1 MATYN
6 PSTRY
11 WTLDADEVDFALPAG
26 ATTDNITDNTLSNRL
41 TGDDGNNIF
50 QSIYGGLDTLVGGK
64 GDDQYFIETLDII
77 ITEHDNEGIDT
88 IFIDSRKIPLT
99 EINYIIPNYIENY
112 SLSPRLQNSATFGNE
127 HDNIITIFIPD
138 MGDKDHFIDG
148 GLGDDT
154 YRIGYGNYTLVV
166 NSLNDKVLIIDTFR
180 KTHVT
185 IQSSIT
191 YTLAAD
197 LNDLTLTGTEA
208 LDGTGNEIANV
219 LIGNGAGNILD
230 GRGGDD
236 TIRGGGGDDKLL
248 GGAGINL
255 LEGGAGADT
264 IDGSGG
270 TAYAS
275 YLHAG
280 AGVRVDLRTL
290 DGSANTGDAAGD
302 VFVAISNVE
311 GSDHAD
317 TLIGNE
323 AANILK
329 GLGGND
335 TYVIDAMDVVVEGV
349 NKGIDTLIVGFS
361 ASLATYANVENLT
374 ASGTASISLTGNDLG
389 NVLTGNAGDNVLNG
403 AGGADTLAGGAGN
416 DTYYIDNAGD
426 VVVEVAGGG
435 TDTAIV
441 SLDFRMDALANVEI
455 LKLADG
461 TQASRVTGG
470 GGNDHLVGNE
480 GFNVIDG
487 GAGADTMEGG
497 AGSDVFLVDNAG
509 DVVIETAGNG
519 ADAVQASVSYTLSAG
534 AEIEFLTGLGSGS
547 LWLTGNEFGNTIS
560 GTAAADGLA
569 GQDGN
574 DVLTGYAG
582 NDTLRGDAG
591 NDTLYGGAGKDTL
604 YGGAG
609 KDTFVFNTGLNSK
622 TNRDKIADFNVND
635 DTILLDNA
643 LFKANKAF
651 YAAIKKGTEA
661 NPLKLK
667 SGFLRVGDKAKDG
680 NDYLVYNK
688 KTGILSYDA
697 DGSGAK
703 AAVQIATL
711 SKNLKLTYHDFFFM

>member
-1 MATYN
+1 
-6 PSTRY
+6 
-11 WTLDADEVDFALPAG
+11 
-26 ATTDNITDNTLSNRL
+26 
-41 TGDDGNNIF
+41 
-50 QSIYGGLDTLVGGK
+50 
-64 GDDQYFIETLDII
+64 
-77 ITEHDNEGIDT
+77 
-88 IFIDSRKIPLT
+88 
-99 EINYIIPNYIENY
+99 
-112 SLSPRLQNSATFGNE
+112 
-127 HDNIITIFIPD
+127 
-138 MGDKDHFIDG
+138 MGEKNHFIDG
-148 GLGDDT
+148 GGGADT
-154 YRIGYGNYTLVV
+154 YKIGKGYYTLVV
-166 NSLNDKVLIIDTFR
+166 NNVNDKVIFNVLPPQR
-180 KTHVT
+180 VT
-185 IQSSIT
+185 IESSLS
-191 YTLAAD
+191 YTLAAK
-197 LNDLTLTGTEA
+197 LNDLTLTGANA
-208 LDGTGNEIANV
+208 LDGTGNELANI

-236 TIRGGGGDDKLL
+236 TIRGGGGDDRLL
-248 GGAGINL
+248 GGAGINV

-280 AGVRVDLRTL
+280 AGVRVDLRTP

-302 VFVAISNVE
+302 VFVAIGNVE

-317 TLIGNE
+317 TFIGNDVV
-323 AANILK
+323 NVLK

-335 TYVIDAMDVVVEGV
+335 TYIIDATDVVVEGV

-389 NVLTGNAGDNVLNG
+389 NVLTGNASDNVLNG
-403 AGGADTLAGGAGN
+403 AGGVDTMAGGAGN

-426 VVVEVAGGG
+426 VVIEAPGGG
-435 TDTAIV
+435 TDTAVV
-441 SLDFRMDALANVEI
+441 SLDFRIDALANVEI

-470 GGNDHLVGNE
+470 EGNDHLVGNE

-497 AGSDVFLVDNAG
+497 AGSDVFLVDDAG
-509 DVVIETAGNG
+509 DVVIETIGNG
-519 ADAVQASVSYTLSAG
+519 TDAVQTSVNYTLSAG
-534 AEIEFLTGLGSGS
+534 GEIEFLTGLGAGS

-560 GTAAADGLA
+560 GTAGANRLT

-574 DVLTGYAG
+574 DVLMGYAG
-582 NDTLRGDAG
+582 NDTLRGDTG
-591 NDTLYGGAGKDTL
+591 NDTLHGGAGKDTL

-609 KDTFVFNTGLNSK
+609 KDTFVFDTKLNRK
-622 TNRDKIADFNVND
+622 TNVDRIADFNVKD
-635 DTILLDNA
+635 DTIFLDNA

-651 YAAIKKGTEA
+651 HAAIKKGTEA
-661 NPLKLK
+661 KPLKLK

-688 KTGILSYDA
+688 KTGVLSYDA

-711 SKNLKLTYHDFFFM
+711 SKNLKLTHHDFFFI

>member
-1 MATYN
+1 MV
-6 PSTRY
+6 
-11 WTLDADEVDFALPAG
+11 VDNVNDTVIL
-26 ATTDNITDNTLSNRL
+26 LSNAAKHV
-41 TGDDGNNIF
+41 TVE
-50 QSIYGGLDTLVGGK
+50 S
-64 GDDQYFIETLDII
+64 
-77 ITEHDNEGIDT
+77 
-88 IFIDSRKIPLT
+88 
-99 EINYIIPNYIENY
+99 
-112 SLSPRLQNSATFGNE
+112 SLS
-127 HDNIITIFIPD
+127 
-138 MGDKDHFIDG
+138 
-148 GLGDDT
+148 
-154 YRIGYGNYTLVV
+154 
-166 NSLNDKVLIIDTFR
+166 
-180 KTHVT
+180 
-185 IQSSIT
+185 
-191 YTLAAD
+191 YTLAAQ
-197 LNDLTLTGTEA
+197 LNDLTLTGTDA
-208 LDGTGNEIANV
+208 LDGTGNEIANI

-275 YLHAG
+275 YLHSG
-280 AGVRVDLRTL
+280 AGVRVDLRTP

-302 VFVAISNVE
+302 VFIAISSVE

-317 TLIGNE
+317 TLIGND
-323 AANILK
+323 AVNILK
-329 GLGGND
+329 GLDGND
-335 TYVIDAMDVVVEGV
+335 TYIIDATDMVVEGA
-349 NKGIDTLIVGFS
+349 NKGIDTLIVGFG

-389 NVLTGNAGDNVLNG
+389 NVLTGNGGDNVLNG

-426 VVVEVAGGG
+426 TIVEAAGGG
-435 TDTAIV
+435 TDTAVI

-461 TQASRVTGG
+461 AQASRATGG

-487 GAGADTMEGG
+487 GVGADTMEGG

-509 DVVIETAGNG
+509 DVVIEAAGNG

-574 DVLTGYAG
+574 DVLNGYAG
-582 NDTLRGDAG
+582 NDTLKGDAG
-591 NDTLYGGAGKDTL
+591 DDTLYGDAGKDTL
-604 YGGAG
+604 YGGLG
-609 KDTFVFNTGLNSK
+609 KDTFVFNAKFNSK
-622 TNRDKIADFNVND
+622 TNRDKIADFNVKA
-635 DTILLDNA
+635 DTIFLDNV
-643 LFKANKAF
+643 LFKSSKAF
-651 YAAIKKGTEA
+651 YAAIKKGTEMK
-661 NPLKLK
+661 PLALK
-667 SGFLRVGDKAKDG
+667 SSFFRVAEKAKDG

-697 DGSGAK
+697 DGSGTK
-703 AAVQIATL
+703 AAVQIASL
-711 SKNLKLTYHDFFFM
+711 SKNLKLTYHDFFII

>member
-6 PSTRY
+6 PSTRD
-11 WTLDADEVDFALPAG
+11 WTLDPNEIDFALPAG
-26 ATTDNITDNTLSNRL
+26 TTTDNIRDNALSNHL
-41 TGDDGNNIF
+41 TGDDGKNTFYAI
-50 QSIYGGLDTLVGGK
+50 QGGIDTLVGGK
-64 GDDQYFIETLDII
+64 GDDWYFIKTLEAII
-77 ITEHDNEGIDT
+77 IEDDGEGKDT
-88 IFIDSRKIPLT
+88 IYFESKERHVGDVNYNIIQYVEDFWLDS
-99 EINYIIPNYIENY
+99 YF
-112 SLSPRLQNSATFGNE
+112 QNSVIVGNDLDNMITVAGTF
-127 HDNIITIFIPD
+127 
-138 MGDKDHFIDG
+138 MGYKDHFIDG
-148 GLGDDT
+148 GQGADT
-154 YRIGYGNYTLVV
+154 YRIQNGRFTLVIDDD
-166 NSLNDKVLIIDTFR
+166 NDKVVLAPSGSR
-180 KTHVT
+180 HVT
-185 IQSSIT
+185 IESSIS
-191 YTLAAD
+191 YTLAAQ
-197 LNDLTLTGTEA
+197 LNDLTLTGADA
-208 LDGTGNEIANV
+208 LDGTGNEIANI
-219 LIGNGAGNILD
+219 LLGNGAGNILD

-248 GGAGINL
+248 GGAGINI

-280 AGVRVDLRTL
+280 TGVRVDLRTP
-290 DGSANTGDAAGD
+290 DGAANTGDAAGD
-302 VFVAISNVE
+302 VFIAINNVE

-317 TLIGNE
+317 MLIGND
-323 AANILK
+323 AVNVLK
-329 GLGGND
+329 GLDGND
-335 TYVIDAMDVVVEGV
+335 TYIIDATDVVVEGA

-389 NVLTGNAGDNVLNG
+389 NVLTGNAGDNVLKG

-426 VVVEVAGGG
+426 VVIEAAGGG
-435 TDTAIV
+435 TDTAVV

-461 TQASRVTGG
+461 TQAARVTGG

-497 AGSDVFLVDNAG
+497 AGSDVFLVDDAG
-509 DVVIETAGNG
+509 DVVIETVGNG
-519 ADAVQASVSYTLSAG
+519 ADAVQTSVNYTLSAG

-560 GTAAADGLA
+560 GTAGANRLI

-582 NDTLRGDAG
+582 NDILKGDTG
-591 NDTLYGGAGKDTL
+591 NDTLHGGAGKDTL

-609 KDTFVFNTGLNSK
+609 KDTFVFNAKFNSK
-622 TNRDKIADFNVND
+622 TNRDKIADFNVKD
-635 DTILLDNA
+635 DTIFLDNA
-643 LFKANKAF
+643 LFKSNKVF

-661 NPLKLK
+661 KPLKLK

-697 DGSGAK
+697 DGSGTK

-711 SKNLKLTYHDFFFM
+711 SKNLKFTYHDFFII